1 MFRLFLRNGNLFYAP
16 NEYVERNSFL
26 GQAANV
32 EPTPDFESNRDK
44 LPLPVWEGHEDTVDC
59 YLHVAEKAFG
69 NFKSPIPE
77 SGLISPFI
85 DTAFNGN
92 LFMWDSAFNVTYGR
106 YFSRV
111 ANFQT
116 TLDNFYAC
124 QHADGFICRE
134 LSETEA
140 GDRFSRDD
148 PGSTGP
154 NIMAL
159 AEWQYYCSTG
169 DTDRLRRVFDPLCGY
184 YKWFMDNRSWQD
196 GSYFSCGLACGMDNQ
211 PRQAEGYDPM
221 VSHGFMSWIDTCA
234 QQYMSAEI
242 LIKMA
247 RELGREA
254 ELDWV
259 REDAE
264 RLYSIVNGKMWS
276 ETDGFYYD
284 TRRDGSHS
292 GVKTVGAYWTLLA
305 GLVPPERVE
314 RFVAHLDNEAEF
326 KRTHRVP
333 ALSADHPLYNPDGG
347 YFCGGVWPQTNY
359 MVLMGLDRVGYGDLA
374 YDIAVN
380 HVHNVTEV
388 FRKTG
393 QVYENYA
400 PESAE
405 PGDPAKAGY
414 VGWAGL
420 GPISVLFEYVF
431 GIRVDAL
438 KSTVD
443 WNVRRLER
451 HGILRLAV
459 GDAVVDLIAEKRVCE
474 DDEPVITAISD
485 KPVTLNIKWK
495 NGNKT
500 IDSIVR

>member
-1 MFRLFLRNGNLFYAP
+1 MFKLFIRNGNLFYAP

-26 GQAANV
+26 DQEANT
-32 EPTPDFESNRDK
+32 EPTPDFESNKDK
-44 LPLPVWEGHEDTVDC
+44 LPLPIWDGHEDTVRC
-59 YLHVAEKAFG
+59 YLHVAEKAFE
-69 NFKSPIPE
+69 NFKSPLPE

-111 ANFQT
+111 ADFQT

-124 QHADGFICRE
+124 QHKDGFICRE

-169 DTDRLRRVFDPLCGY
+169 NTERLRRVFDPLCGY

-196 GSYFSCGLACGMDNQ
+196 GSYYSCGLACGMDNQ
-211 PRQAEGYDPM
+211 PRQSAGYDPM

-234 QQYMSAEI
+234 QQYMSADI

-247 RELGREA
+247 RELGREN
-254 ELDWV
+254 EVDWV
-259 REDAE
+259 REDME

-276 ETDGFYYD
+276 EADGFYYD

-314 RFVAHLDNEAEF
+314 RFVSHLDNEAEF

-333 ALSADHPLYNPDGG
+333 ALSADHPLYDPKGG

-359 MVLMGLDRVGYGDLA
+359 MVLMGLDRIGYDDLA

-400 PESAE
+400 PESAS
-405 PGDPAKAGY
+405 PGEPAKAGY

-438 KSTVD
+438 KNTVD
-443 WNVRRLER
+443 WTVRRLER
-451 HGILRLAV
+451 HGILRLCV
-459 GDAVVDLIAEKRVCE
+459 GDAAVDLICDERVC
-474 DDEPVITAISD
+474 DNDEPIITAVSD
-485 KPVTLNIKWK
+485 KPITVNVNWHGGSKTLV
-495 NGNKT
+495 
-500 IDSIVR
+500 SSVR